1 MRKVLG
7 AFFTE
12 ISRAFGCID
21 HSLLI
26 TKLYLYGMTPKSLNI
41 IFSYLS
47 NWTQGVRISN
57 SYIRKSGIT
66 YGVPKGSMFQP
77 LLFNIHLIVLLLQCK
92 DDNITSYIDDNIL
105 CAQQM
110 SSAVCELQNNCQ
122 KKFNW
127 CKNNTEKSHV
137 ILSSNTQRVIR
148 FDNASITSS
157 LSVKLLGITFYSDLK
172 FEKQINKICT
182 IVHKKLNV
190 LHRIA
195 SYISL
200 EKR

>member
-66 YGVPKGSMFQP
+66 YGVPKGSMF
-77 LLFNIHLIVLLLQCK
+77 
-92 DDNITSYIDDNIL
+92 
-105 CAQQM
+105 
-110 SSAVCELQNNCQ
+110 
-122 KKFNW
+122 
-127 CKNNTEKSHV
+127 
-137 ILSSNTQRVIR
+137 
-148 FDNASITSS
+148 
-157 LSVKLLGITFYSDLK
+157 
-172 FEKQINKICT
+172 
-182 IVHKKLNV
+182 
-190 LHRIA
+190 
-195 SYISL
+195 
-200 EKR
+200 